1 MKKILALVA
10 VMALVAALVVPLAAS
25 ANALPTIL
33 TGTVTLPTVTVT
45 PPANY
50 AWTLFKV
57 GGNWSPDQTGSV
69 AVAEGSANSTTWQ
82 VVAQDLSATDYGFMR
97 DGSNN
102 ALATKFEISKVYA
115 DGGLTWANTGI
126 TYTGTDAGSFDFYG
140 YQMVTN
146 GDAAGTYSVTIT
158 FTATVTGYN

>member
-57 GGNWSPDQTGSV
+57 GGNWSTDDTGSV
-69 AVAEGSANSTTWQ
+69 VVSEGSANTTDWQ
-82 VVAQDLSATDYGFMR
+82 VVAEDLSATDYGFMR